1 MTDIATIEAVHME
14 GGHHKPKRADLAD
27 FLTVFAARGY
37 GLFRGGR
44 RMQVH
49 VAKADIT
56 LMPVDAIVNPANS
69 LGIMGG
75 GAAAAIKKRGG
86 DKIQQEAMACAPI
99 AVGAAVVT
107 TAGRL
112 YAKAV
117 IHAPTMEEPGLRI
130 GVENVRRATRAALIA
145 ASRHNFE
152 VIAIPGI
159 GTGIGGVGHEEAARA
174 MVDEL
179 RAHRGPK
186 PATIYLVDQD
196 DGLLLAFEEALRN
209 ALTAQ

>member
-1 MTDIATIEAVHME
+1 
-14 GGHHKPKRADLAD
+14 
-27 FLTVFAARGY
+27 
-37 GLFRGGR
+37 
-44 RMQVH
+44 MQIH
-49 VAKADIT
+49 VAKAELA

-75 GAAAAIKKRGG
+75 GVGGTIRRRGG
-86 DKIQQEAMACAPI
+86 DKIQQEAMASAPI

-112 YAKAV
+112 HAKHV
-117 IHAPTMEEPGLRI
+117 IHAPTMEEPGLKI

-145 ASRHNFE
+145 ANHHGFD
-152 VIAIPGI
+152 VIAFPSI
-159 GTGIGGVGHEEAARA
+159 GTADIGGVDRDEAARA

-186 PATIYLVDQD
+186 PGTIYLVDSD
-196 DGLLLAFEEALRN
+196 DAIILAFEDALRN
-209 ALTAQ
+209 AIQGV

>member
-1 MTDIATIEAVHME
+1 
-14 GGHHKPKRADLAD
+14 
-27 FLTVFAARGY
+27 
-37 GLFRGGR
+37 
-44 RMQVH
+44 MQVH

-56 LMPVDAIVNPANS
+56 LVPVDAVVNPANS

-75 GAAAAIKKRGG
+75 GVAGALKRRGG
-86 DKIQQEAMACAPI
+86 EKIQQEAMACAPI

-112 YAKAV
+112 YTKAV
-117 IHAPTMEEPGLRI
+117 IHAPTMEEPGQKI

-145 ASRHNFE
+145 AAHHGFD
-152 VIAIPGI
+152 VIAMPGL
-159 GTGIGGVGHEEAARA
+159 GTGVGGVDRGEAARA

-186 PATIYLVDQD
+186 PQTIYLVDMED
-196 DGLLLAFEEALRN
+196 EMIAAFEDALRN
-209 ALTAQ
+209 AQQGL